1 MDLLRIYNGNQTFA
15 MVVIRICY
23 GNEASAMVFTKDLI
37 REAGIGYGFAEGSL
51 WEASFAYDS
60 LGIYKGNQAL
70 AMVSYTLRVL
80 YVRLRNGFSTACR
93 CLPGNGSR
101 RSWKLT
107 LTPRTCLSGSEI
119 YGGGLG

>member
-1 MDLLRIYNGNQTFA
+1 MVVLRHYEGKQAWLMDLLRIYNGNQTFA

-60 LGIYKGNQAL
+60 LGIYKGMSIQELGSAGPQEGIV
-70 AMVSYTLRVL
+70 AQQ
-80 YVRLRNGFSTACR
+80 NGNR
-93 CLPGNGSR
+93 
-101 RSWKLT
+101 
-107 LTPRTCLSGSEI
+107 
-119 YGGGLG
+119 